1 VPVVLKFKTMKNEIA
16 KIIAEY
22 LNKVESP
29 QEKWDGTIGF
39 FPAEWP
45 LPIYTIAAEIA
56 DKLALNPIPTRFD
69 KNSLPDDVKLSF
81 HKGVELYQCIQNYEL
96 GVFTNSSF
104 VKEMRRIDAK

>member
-1 VPVVLKFKTMKNEIA
+1 MKNKIV

-22 LNKVESP
+22 LEKETFVLGRPGEYKITFGGVLNQDYFTHSGFC
-29 QEKWDGTIGF
+29 QEVAT
-39 FPAEWP
+39 
-45 LPIYTIAAEIA
+45 EIA

-96 GVFTNSSF
+96 GVFTKDEF
-104 VKEMRRIDAK
+104 VNEMRRINAK